1 MSESPDISSLKF
13 IDGLIPVIVVEDR
26 SGAVITLA
34 YMNKEALEL
43 TVSTGFAHYYSRSKG
58 RIRMKGE
65 TSGYTQKIVKIFS
78 DCDSDSI
85 LIRVKQ
91 EGPGCHTGEFSCF
104 HSELGKEVVKSPG
117 LNYSLS
123 VLRDLETVISRRKLS
138 GDANSYTKSLFNKG
152 REEIYK
158 KFGEEAVEVL
168 VASSRD
174 RTIYETADM
183 IYHLLVLL
191 SFNGIKLDDVMQ
203 ELSRRRDTNE
213 P

>member
-1 MSESPDISSLKF
+1 MSENPDISKLKF
-13 IDGLIPVIVVEDR
+13 VDGLIPVVAVEDR
-26 SGAVITLA
+26 SGIVITLA
-34 YMNKEALEL
+34 YMNEEALEL
-43 TVSTGFAHYYSRSKG
+43 TISTGFAHYYSRSKG

-65 TSGYTQKIVKIFS
+65 TSGNTQKIVKIFS

-85 LIRVKQ
+85 LIRVQQ

-104 HSELGKEVVKSPG
+104 HSELGKEVVKPAG

-123 VLRDLETVISRRKLS
+123 VLRDLETVINRRKLS
-138 GDANSYTKSLFNKG
+138 GGVNSYTKSLFNKG

-203 ELSRRRDTNE
+203 ELSGRRDSNE
-213 P
+213 

>member
-1 MSESPDISSLKF
+1 MSESPDISNLKF
-13 IDGLIPVIVVEDR
+13 ADGLIPVVAVDDR
-26 SGAVITLA
+26 TGVVITLA
-34 YMNKEALEL
+34 YMNEEALKL
-43 TVSTGFAHYYSRSKG
+43 TISTGFAHYYSRSKG

-65 TSGYTQKIVKIFS
+65 TSGNTQKIVKIFS
-78 DCDSDSI
+78 DCDSDSVM
-85 LIRVKQ
+85 IRVEQK
-91 EGPGCHTGEFSCF
+91 GPGCHTGEFSCF
-104 HSELGKEVVKSPG
+104 HSELGNERVEPAG

-123 VLRDLETVISRRKLS
+123 VLRDLESVISQRKLS
-138 GDANSYTKSLFNKG
+138 GGMDSYTKSLFNKG

-191 SFNGIKLDDVMQ
+191 SFNEIKLDDVMQ
-203 ELSRRRDTNE
+203 ELSRRRVSNE
-213 P
+213 